1 MKIKMCFLMDCTA
14 SMGDWIR
21 AAKDEIREI
30 VRETHTTFP
39 FTEFKVAFVGYRDY
53 GDEERFVVVPF
64 TNVEDLLDEMESV
77 YAVGGDDLAEDVAGG
92 MQQVRDL
99 DWSHADVRSV
109 FHIADAPPHG
119 REYHNAGIS
128 DRYPRGDPG
137 GLSPKSL
144 IGSFS
149 GLGVD
154 YTFIRINESTDKMAE
169 VFFEHYVH
177 GGEFKVVDL
186 QNQRIETP
194 PLSPIGMSGRPPALL
209 LTPSVTRSIYA
220 SIERTLTQDPVN

>member
-1 MKIKMCFLMDCTA
+1 
-14 SMGDWIR
+14 
-21 AAKDEIREI
+21 
-30 VRETHTTFP
+30 
-39 FTEFKVAFVGYRDY
+39 VAFVGYRDY
-53 GDEERFVVVPF
+53 GDTERFVIVPF
-64 TNVEDLLDEMESV
+64 TLVQDLLEEIQNV
-77 YAVGGDDLAEDVAGG
+77 YALGGDDLAEDVAGG
-92 MQQVRDL
+92 MEKAREL
-99 DWSHADVRSV
+99 DWSDADVRSI

-119 REYHNAGIS
+119 REYHNAGTS
-128 DRYPRGDPG
+128 DRYPRGDPR

-186 QNQRIETP
+186 QNQGIHTP
-194 PLSPIGMSGRPPALL
+194 PLSPIGMADRPPALL
-209 LTPSVTRSIYA
+209 LTPTVMRSMYM
-220 SIERTLTQDPVN
+220 SIERSLTQDPTN